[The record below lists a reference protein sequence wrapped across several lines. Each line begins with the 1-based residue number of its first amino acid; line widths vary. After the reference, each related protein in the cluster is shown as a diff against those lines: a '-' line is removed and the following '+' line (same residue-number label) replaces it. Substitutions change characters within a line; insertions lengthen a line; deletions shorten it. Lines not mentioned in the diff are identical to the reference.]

1 MKEITLRDLD
11 DLARGSVFLATGG
24 GGDPHVPQLIA
35 AEAIKKYGPVAL
47 IAPEDLSDDAFVVP
61 IGNVGAPTVSL
72 ELLPSIDEAA
82 KTIEA
87 FEAHVGRKVDALASF
102 EIGGGNSLIPLV
114 AAAGKGLPVV
124 DGDGMGRALPEAQM
138 MSYAIAG
145 VKPTPALAYDYAGNQ
160 ATFQTDTTEV
170 YERHIRS
177 FAMAAGGMITTA
189 EHAMTG
195 AQLKRSVIP
204 ETLSFSTALGRT
216 LRENRGQPEDL
227 LGPLQALFKPS
238 IYGQCHMIFQG
249 KVVDKATRIIGGYD
263 IGEATIEAFDN
274 AGSLLKIS
282 IKNEYLL
289 ATLDDRVVASVPDL
303 IVIVDY
309 ETGIPINAERLRYGH
324 RVAIFAVG
332 CPAFYRTPDA
342 LRVVAPRCF
351 GFDLDYVPLEKIHS
365 ANGKQTKCIALNS
378 PK

>member
-1 MKEITLRDLD
+1 MKQIGLD
-11 DLARGSVFLATGG
+11 DIDNLALGSVFLATGG
-24 GGDPHVPQLIA
+24 GGDPYVPQLITK
-35 AEAIKKYGPVAL
+35 EAIKAHGPVAL
-47 IAPEDLSDDAFVVP
+47 INAADLADDALIVA

-82 KTIEA
+82 ATIDA
-87 FEAHVGRKVDALASF
+87 FEGFMGRKVDAVASF

-114 AAAGKGLPVV
+114 AAAGKNIPVI

-160 ATFQTDTTEV
+160 ATFKTDSTEV

-189 EHAMTG
+189 EHPMSG
-195 AQLKRSVIP
+195 AELKRSVIP
-204 ETLSFSTALGRT
+204 NTVSFSVELGRV
-216 LRENRGQPEDL
+216 LRENRGQADGL
-227 LGPLQALFKPS
+227 LAPLQDVFSDS
-238 IYGQCHMIFQG
+238 IYQGCELLFTG
-249 KVVDKATRIIGGYD
+249 KVTDKATRIVGGYD
-263 IGEATIEAFDN
+263 VGEAIIESFESTSDP
-274 AGSLLKIS
+274 LKIS

-289 ATLDDRVVASVPDL
+289 AMQGDKVVASVPDL

-309 ETGIPINAERLRYGH
+309 EAGTPINAERLRYGH
-324 RVAIFAVG
+324 RVAVFGVG
-332 CPAFYRTPDA
+332 CPEFFRTPEA

-351 GFDLDYVPLEKIHS
+351 NFDIDYVPLGTRGQKV
-365 ANGKQTKCIALNS
+365 K
-378 PK
+378 